1 MTTKENPLTISSHPH
16 VKYDNMAETR
26 YCKTY
31 VCIYSNFPSIYP
43 PLQFSTYIYSI
54 YSYVVGRL
62 YRWHTAENFPT
73 TNNIS
78 ISSRGDH
85 KSQTPTKHRVPYL

>member
-1 MTTKENPLTISSHPH
+1 MTTKENPPTISSHAH

-43 PLQFSTYIYSI
+43 PLQFSTYIQYI
-54 YSYVVGRL
+54 HICGRL
-62 YRWHTAENFPT
+62 YRWHAILHCGKTFPT
-73 TNNIS
+73 TNTIS
-78 ISSRGDH
+78 ISSRGG
-85 KSQTPTKHRVPYL
+85 P